1 MENKYLILYVG
12 DGIAG
17 LTGYMSLDMILDVE
31 YLNRI
36 NMPPH
41 LYGMFR
47 ESIIDTE
54 SIIYSPFQEY

>member
-1 MENKYLILYVG
+1 MNRYLILYSG
-12 DGIAG
+12 DGITG
-17 LTGYMSLDMILDVE
+17 LTGYMPLDMILDVE

-47 ESIIDTE
+47 ENIVDTQ
-54 SIIYSPFQEY
+54 SIIYSPFTEC

>member
-1 MENKYLILYVG
+1 MNRYLILYVG
-12 DGIAG
+12 DGTAG
-17 LTGYMSLDMILDVE
+17 LTDYMPLDIVLDVE

-36 NMPPH
+36 DMPPH

-47 ESIIDTE
+47 ESVVDTQ